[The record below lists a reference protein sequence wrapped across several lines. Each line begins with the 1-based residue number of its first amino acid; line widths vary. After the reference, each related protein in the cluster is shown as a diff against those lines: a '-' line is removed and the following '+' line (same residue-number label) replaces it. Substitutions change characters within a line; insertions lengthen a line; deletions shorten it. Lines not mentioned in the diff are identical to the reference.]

1 MPKTKMMLHSL
12 FSETGILEKCPGN
25 RRHVAKGDCCR
36 DNTKTY
42 KIHISW
48 WGISFKANLRAAP
61 TNVPLLFH
69 FWPFQSSLST
79 FLLSLSFWI
88 CACLRHV
95 VLATVNGVLAVVA
108 VALPAVISSA
118 EDRLCCPS
126 RLGGWG
132 CCCVLSAAMRVYVAR
147 HLDRA
152 RSATSE
158 RHARAAIVLRY
169 ASNFLFSQN
178 KCIHVCVYVCMYV
191 CMYVGR

>member
-1 MPKTKMMLHSL
+1 M
-12 FSETGILEKCPGN
+12 
-25 RRHVAKGDCCR
+25 RH
-36 DNTKTY
+36 
-42 KIHISW
+42 I
-48 WGISFKANLRAAP
+48 
-61 TNVPLLFH
+61 
-69 FWPFQSSLST
+69 
-79 FLLSLSFWI
+79 
-88 CACLRHV
+88 

-178 KCIHVCVYVCMYV
+178 KCIHVCVCMYV
-191 CMYVGR
+191 CMYVCR

>member
-12 FSETGILEKCPGN
+12 FSETAFLKNVRATEDMLLRVIAAETT
-25 RRHVAKGDCCR
+25 R
-36 DNTKTY
+36 KTY

-88 CACLRHV
+88 CACLRHI

-147 HLDRA
+147 HLGPCK
-152 RSATSE
+152 
-158 RHARAAIVLRY
+158 IC
-169 ASNFLFSQN
+169 NFR
-178 KCIHVCVYVCMYV
+178 KAC
-191 CMYVGR
+191 